1 MAKGPSNKILRKN
14 NPDNLLP
21 AIGQAHRNL
30 EYALD
35 DIGDDNNVITLP
47 KYSLALENLLP
58 SAQPTQKLKLVGFEP
73 GANCTVTYN
82 ALGAIF
88 HMFSV
93 AQAAKCGN
101 RSKRDFA

>member
-1 MAKGPSNKILRKN
+1 LALG
-14 NPDNLLP
+14 NLL
-21 AIGQAHRNL
+21 L
-30 EYALD
+30 
-35 DIGDDNNVITLP
+35 
-47 KYSLALENLLP
+47 
-58 SAQPTQKLKLVGFEP
+58 SAQPTQKLKLVCFEP

-88 HMFSV
+88 HVFSV

>member
-1 MAKGPSNKILRKN
+1 MIRLSKHPGLTGLIL
-14 NPDNLLP
+14 
-21 AIGQAHRNL
+21 AISGL
-30 EYALD
+30 CP
-35 DIGDDNNVITLP
+35 VV
-47 KYSLALENLLP
+47 
-58 SAQPTQKLKLVGFEP
+58 SAQPTQKLKLVCFEP

-88 HMFSV
+88 HVFSV